1 MCKQFAA
8 WLVVLFIFACV
19 GGCESSNDTGA
30 DAGPTIEQLTAQSQ
44 AKNKEASSTDGT
56 TADEK
61 TTSSTDSRTDAT
73 AQSGNA
79 EPAIAQKASE
89 RPPQRSSSGTY
100 AGAVFG
106 ASRSIRIAA
115 DDLAWKKSVQLFEAE
130 HGRKPKDTKE
140 FMERIKSEG
149 TRLPDIEPGTE
160 YFYQP
165 AEGQFGELYQVPIG
179 ETPSDAPSSPD
190 QP

>member
-1 MCKQFAA
+1 MCEQFAA
-8 WLVVLFIFACV
+8 WLVVLSILACA
-19 GGCESSNDTGA
+19 GGCESSTDSGP

-44 AKNKEASSTDGT
+44 AKNKEASPTDGSNS
-56 TADEK
+56 DEK
-61 TTSSTDSRTDAT
+61 AASGPDSPQDAT
-73 AQSGNA
+73 AQAGSA

-149 TRLPDIEPGTE
+149 TPLPDIEPGTT

-179 ETPSDAPSSPD
+179 ETPDNPPASAE
-190 QP
+190 QQ